1 MKKIL
6 YVGIFNGQNIGDL
19 VISDQ
24 IYKYLKGENLSV
36 NLIDFMTLKEVK
48 MPTTEI
54 KFMKTGSVHKK
65 VKNFF
70 LNTKTTSP
78 IFAKNRKYISNIY
91 YIYKETITYY
101 LFSKYY
107 KEYVRNLEMCDILCI
122 GGGNLLMTLNNNN
135 YWAVK
140 INRLV
145 KLAKKKNKKIF
156 IISVGAGPILTKK
169 SQKLFSDA
177 LNMADYITVRDENS
191 KILLKDILNVKQHI
205 EVSGDPALLLDN
217 VRKGFTNK
225 EKKNIAISIIPF
237 GKKDFFNLKWY
248 KESNYYMEMYE
259 KLIVYLFNK
268 NPSIVFNLFS
278 SAYTDYEVILQLEKQ
293 IKEKNK
299 KITEENLKVVYI
311 KSLDDLLEFYQKQDL
326 VIGTRM
332 HSLIIAFTQFIPII
346 AISWQDKVDGFMNY
360 IGMSQHC
367 YNLNN
372 VSDELDRIYKE
383 SERLINESQK
393 NKEKLQ
399 SLKENYT
406 RTTSSILY
414 NLKQET

>member
-1 MKKIL
+1 MKKAL
-6 YVGIFNGQNIGDL
+6 YVGIFSGQNIGDL

-36 NLIDFMTLKEVK
+36 NLIDFITLKEVE

-54 KFMKTGSVHKK
+54 KLLKTEPMHKK
-65 VKNFF
+65 IKKIF
-70 LNTKTTSP
+70 LNTKITST
-78 IFAKNRKYISNIY
+78 IFIKNSKYISNVY
-91 YIYKETITYY
+91 SIYKEIITYY
-101 LFSKYY
+101 LFSTYY
-107 KEYVRNLEMCDILCI
+107 KEYIRNLEICDFVCI
-122 GGGNLLMTLNNNN
+122 GGGNLLMTLNNNL
-135 YWAVK
+135 WGVK

-156 IISVGAGPILTKK
+156 IISVGAGPILSKK
-169 SQKLFSDA
+169 AQDLFSDA
-177 LNMADYITVRDENS
+177 LSMADYITVRDENS
-191 KILLKDILNVKQHI
+191 KILLEDTLNVRQHI

-217 VRKGFTNK
+217 VREGFTNR

-259 KLIVYLFNK
+259 KLIVYLYNK
-268 NPSIVFNLFS
+268 NPSIVFYLFS

-299 KITEENLKVVYI
+299 KITEENLKVVYV
-311 KSLDDLLEFYQKQDL
+311 KSLDDLLEFYRKQDL

-332 HSLIIAFTQFIPII
+332 HSLIIAFTQLIPII
-346 AISWQDKVDGFMNY
+346 AISWQDKVDGFMNHV
-360 IGMSQHC
+360 GMSQHC

-372 VSDELDRIYKE
+372 VSDELDKIYKE

-399 SLKENYT
+399 ILKENYT
-406 RTTSSILY
+406 RTTSSILHD
-414 NLKQET
+414 LKQET

>member
-1 MKKIL
+1 MKKAL

-36 NLIDFMTLKEVK
+36 NLIDFITLKEVEV
-48 MPTTEI
+48 PTTEI
-54 KFMKTGSVHKK
+54 KFLKTEPIHKK
-65 VKNFF
+65 VKKFF
-70 LNTKTTSP
+70 LNTKITSA
-78 IFAKNRKYISNIY
+78 IFIENSKYISNIY
-91 YIYKETITYY
+91 SIYKENITYY
-101 LFSKYY
+101 LFSICY
-107 KEYVRNLEMCDILCI
+107 KEYIRSLEICDFVCI
-122 GGGNLLMTLNNNN
+122 GGGNLLMTLNNN

-156 IISVGAGPILTKK
+156 IISVGAGPILSKK
-169 SQKLFSDA
+169 AQKLFSDT
-177 LNMADYITVRDENS
+177 LSMADYITVRDENS
-191 KILLKDILNVKQHI
+191 KILLEDTLNVRQHI

-217 VRKGFTNK
+217 VREGFTNK
-225 EKKNIAISIIPF
+225 EKKNIAISVIPF

-248 KESNYYMEMYE
+248 KESNYYMEMYK
-259 KLIVYLFNK
+259 KLIVYLYNK
-268 NPSIVFNLFS
+268 NPNIVFYLFS

-293 IKEKNK
+293 IKEENE

-332 HSLIIAFTQFIPII
+332 HSLIIAFTQLIPII
-346 AISWQDKVDGFMNY
+346 AISWQDKVNGFMNY
-360 IGMSQHC
+360 AGMSQHC

-372 VSDELDRIYKE
+372 VSDELDKIYKD
-383 SERLINESQK
+383 SEKLINESQK
-393 NKEKLQ
+393 GKEKLL

-406 RTTSSILY
+406 RTTRSILY